1 MRKPEHS
8 LETRLIHAGEPS
20 PRIEG
25 AVSMPIFQSSTY
37 AYGGESDY
45 HDIRYIRLNNTPNHR
60 ALHAKLA
67 AIENAEAALVMASGM
82 AAIATTLLTVLGA
95 GERLMAQDC
104 LYGGTHDLLRVE
116 LPHLGIA
123 TDFIDC
129 TNPAGWR
136 EQLTPQTKA
145 IYVESISN
153 PLMEVG
159 DLRAVADFAREHGLI
174 SIIDNTFASPVNFR
188 PTEIGF
194 DLSVHSGTKYLN
206 GHSDIVAGAV
216 IGRADLVSRIN
227 LTLGHLGA
235 ALDPHACFLL
245 HRGLKTLAVRVR
257 YQNESALKIAQFLE
271 AQPKVARVNYPG
283 LESSPSHRRAS
294 ALFEGSSGCL
304 SFELKGGMEAAE
316 AFIRKLTIPIC
327 APSLGGVE
335 SLITRAGDDVACGNA
350 AGGTGTGGDQR
361 RSNSAGSRS
370 RSDRRYD
377 RGLWT
382 GAQIDLRKKLLYQY
396 PQ

>member
-1 MRKPEHS
+1 MQKPEHG
-8 LETRLIHAGEPS
+8 LETRLIHAGEPL

-37 AYGGESDY
+37 AYGGEGSY
-45 HDIRYIRLNNTPNHR
+45 HEIRYIRLNNTPNHH

-82 AAIATTLLTVLGA
+82 AAVATTLLTVVGA

-116 LPHLGIA
+116 FPRLRIA

-129 TNPAGWR
+129 SNPAGWR

-145 IYVESISN
+145 IYVETISN
-153 PLMEVG
+153 PLMQVG
-159 DLRAVADFAREHGLI
+159 DLRAVAEFAREHGLV

-188 PTEIGF
+188 PAEIGF
-194 DLSVHSGTKYLN
+194 DLSLHSGTKYLN

-245 HRGLKTLAVRVR
+245 HRGLKTLAVRTR
-257 YQNESALKIAQFLE
+257 FQNDSALKIAEFLE
-271 AQPKVARVNYPG
+271 AQPEVSHVNYPG
-283 LESSPSHRRAS
+283 LASSPSYRRATE
-294 ALFEGSSGCL
+294 LFEGSGGCL
-304 SFELKGGMEAAE
+304 SFELKGGLEAADS
-316 AFIRKLTIPIC
+316 FIRKLTIPIC

-335 SLITRAGDDVACGNA
+335 SLVTRPATTSHAGMAREERERAGVHD
-350 AGGTGTGGDQR
+350 
-361 RSNSAGSRS
+361 
-370 RSDRRYD
+370 
-377 RGLWT
+377 GLIRLSIGLEAT
-382 GAQIDLRKKLLYQY
+382 ADLIEDCRQALK
-396 PQ
+396 PGE